1 MTLDTLETLMGASV
15 VLLLGRQI
23 LARTPILRTYSIPEP
38 VIGGLLVAFLV
49 FALRAVLQID
59 VRFDTTLQ
67 TPLMLTFFATI
78 GLNADLAGLKAGGR
92 SLIVFLGAVVG
103 LLVMQDAL
111 GLVLAWALGQER
123 LLGLLGASVTLS
135 GGHGTGAAWAK
146 VFAER
151 HGLASATEIAIACA
165 TFGLILGGLI
175 GGPVARFLI
184 TRYSLVHNP
193 ESDAAGMSGFEQPK
207 AVRPITANAVIE
219 TIALIAICLAV
230 GSAFA
235 SWLAGTAF
243 ELPAFVCV
251 LFVGVVLCNGLA
263 VAGWY
268 QVFEDEVSLLGNVSL
283 GLFLAIALMS
293 LRLGDLAS
301 LRCRSS
307 PSWWYRR
314 SPWPPTQFSSHSG
327 SWGATTTPRCWPPD
341 IVVSASGQRRRRSP
355 TCRPSRR
362 DSAPRIW
369 LFWWCRWWEHSL
381 STLRMRSSSSCS
393 CCCPFTDKGSPSG
406 ELLQCTQDT

>member
-1 MTLDTLETLMGASV
+1 MNLDTLETLMGASL

-23 LARTPILRTYSIPEP
+23 LARTDILRTYSIPEP
-38 VIGGLLVAFLV
+38 VVGGLLVALLA
-49 FALRAVLQID
+49 FALRAFFQID

-92 SLIVFLGAVVG
+92 SLIVFLGVVVG

-165 TFGLILGGLI
+165 TFGLILGGVI

-184 TRYSLVHNP
+184 TRHSLVPNP
-193 ESDAAGMSGFEQPK
+193 ESDAAGTSGFEQPK
-207 AVRPITANAVIE
+207 ANRPITANAVIE
-219 TIALIAICLAV
+219 TIALIAVCLAV
-230 GSAFA
+230 GSALA

-251 LFVGVVLCNGLA
+251 LFVGVVLRNGLA
-263 VAGWY
+263 VPGWY

-301 LRCRSS
+301 LALPLFAILVVQAIAMAVYAIFVTFRVMGRNYDAAVLAAGHCG
-307 PSWWYRR
+307 
-314 SPWPPTQFSSHSG
+314 FG
-327 SWGATTTPRCWPPD
+327 LGATPTAIANMQD
-341 IVVSASGQRRRRSP
+341 ITERFGPSHLAFLVVPMVGAFFI
-355 TCRPSRR
+355 
-362 DSAPRIW
+362 DIANAIVIK
-369 LFWWCRWWEHSL
+369 LF
-381 STLRMRSSSSCS
+381 
-393 CCCPFTDKGSPSG
+393 
-406 ELLQCTQDT
+406 LLLPIYG

>member
-301 LRCRSS
+301 LALPLFAILVVQAIAMAAYAIFVTFRVMGRNYDAAVLAAGHCG
-307 PSWWYRR
+307 
-314 SPWPPTQFSSHSG
+314 FG
-327 SWGATTTPRCWPPD
+327 LGATPTAIANMQAITARFGPSHLAFLVVPMVGAFFID
-341 IVVSASGQRRRRSP
+341 IANAIV
-355 TCRPSRR
+355 
-362 DSAPRIW
+362 IK
-369 LFWWCRWWEHSL
+369 LF
-381 STLRMRSSSSCS
+381 
-393 CCCPFTDKGSPSG
+393 
-406 ELLQCTQDT
+406 LLLPIYG